1 MAERRLSTPI
11 VLTLASAMVSIGVV
25 VVIAT
30 RYGSAGEDAPAPS
43 PHEIPI
49 DTRTPEAA
57 AETFLD
63 AWRKREHVI
72 CRDLAIEGALEAVL
86 TRQEEDQ
93 ALSADEREVKSRV
106 WDAMSSGRLILEL
119 SESSEISE
127 TAVGLLGT
135 AKGDFLGRPYERE
148 VEFTMVRIGDEW
160 KVARMGLG
168 DILSEMPDFLN
179 DPGETYDPSE
189 FEMRGEE
196 VP

>member
-11 VLTLASAMVSIGVV
+11 ILTLASAMVSIGVV
-25 VVIAT
+25 AVIASRFGGPADT
-30 RYGSAGEDAPAPS
+30 GAPPS

-63 AWRKREHVI
+63 AWRKRDHAI
-72 CRDLAIEGALEAVL
+72 CRDLAVEGALEAVL
-86 TRQEEDQ
+86 TRQEDDQ
-93 ALSADEREVKSRV
+93 ALTADEREVKSRV
-106 WDAMSSGRLILEL
+106 WDAMATGRLLLEL
-119 SESSEISE
+119 SESNEVSE
-127 TAVGLLGT
+127 TTVGLLGV
-135 AKGDFLGRPYERE
+135 AKGEFLGRPYERE
-148 VEFTMVRIGDEW
+148 VEFMMVRVGDDW

-168 DILSEMPDFLN
+168 DILTDMPAFLA

>member
-25 VVIAT
+25 VVVAS
-30 RYGSAGEDAPAPS
+30 RYGGADPGPAPS

-63 AWRKREHVI
+63 AWRKRDHAI
-72 CRDLAIEGALEAVL
+72 CRDLAVEGALEAVL
-86 TRQEEDQ
+86 TRQEDDQ
-93 ALSADEREVKSRV
+93 ALTADEREVKSRV
-106 WDAMSSGRLILEL
+106 WDAMASGRLVLEL
-119 SESSEISE
+119 SESDEISE
-127 TAVGLLGT
+127 TAVGLLGV
-135 AKGDFLGRPYERE
+135 AKGEFLGRPYERE
-148 VEFTMVRIGDEW
+148 VEFTMVQVGDDW
-160 KVARMGLG
+160 LVARMGLG
-168 DILSEMPDFLN
+168 DILTEMPGFLA

-189 FEMRGEE
+189 FEMRGED